1 MDKSKKLALYLRVIE
16 KQQSKIRKL
25 DIKREKL
32 LFYYPKALYPESL
45 REMYY
50 KDYLKK
56 EKKIRRV
63 IELTR
68 IKIRGVEAA
77 INKDGELWNKTFN
90 LMN

>member
-32 LFYYPKALYPESL
+32 LVYYPKALDPESL

-56 EKKIRRV
+56 EKKIRRG

-77 INKDGELWNKTFN
+77 INKDGEL
-90 LMN
+90 

>member
-1 MDKSKKLALYLRVIE
+1 MDKSKKLAVYLRDIE
-16 KQQSKIRKL
+16 NQQSKF
-25 DIKREKL
+25 DMKREKL
-32 LFYYPKALYPESL
+32 IVYYPKALYPESL

-77 INKDGELWNKTFN
+77 INKDGEL
-90 LMN
+90 